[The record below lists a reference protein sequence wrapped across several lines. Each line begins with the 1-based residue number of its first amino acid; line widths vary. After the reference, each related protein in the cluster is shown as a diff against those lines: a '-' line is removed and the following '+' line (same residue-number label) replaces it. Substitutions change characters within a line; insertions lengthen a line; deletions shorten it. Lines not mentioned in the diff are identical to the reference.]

1 MRSRRRGCSP
11 QQEAD
16 PGDDEDQ
23 GDPRR
28 PASAAGLDGPVP
40 RMGRARLSVPETGAL
55 VIVLAALFIYF
66 SIASPFFLNNE
77 NLINILQNVA
87 VVGIIACPATL
98 LLISGQFDLSVGSG
112 VGFAGMLMAVAALA
126 PGTGGVDLP
135 LAMNMTV
142 PSAFVIAVLGTMMIG
157 INGFFVTV
165 VGINALITTLGTLA
179 VFRGLTKV
187 LGDGQTIRIEGFGA
201 LGVERVFGIPL
212 PVYIFA
218 ACVVVFWL
226 VLRYTVYGRSLY
238 AIGAS
243 PSAAR
248 LAGIRTKRVIFI
260 AFLLSSAGRPR
271 RPHPPLPGG
280 GRLGQQ
286 RVGDRA
292 VRDDGGRPRR
302 REPVR
307 RPWRSRR
314 HGPGGAHRRG
324 PGQRPHPAQRAVV
337 LDRGGGAPAAGCRDR
352 RSRARATDARR
363 RLAGRADRPG
373 RHGGTHLTV
382 DRQRVDR

>member
-1 MRSRRRGCSP
+1 MTT
-11 QQEAD
+11 QD
-16 PGDDEDQ
+16 PGQ
-23 GDPRR
+23 P
-28 PASAAGLDGPVP
+28 PAATPVLALP
-40 RMGRARLSVPETGAL
+40 KGRGLSVPETAAL
-55 VIVLAALFIYF
+55 LIVLAALFIYF
-66 SIASPFFLNNE
+66 SIASEFFLNSE

-142 PSAFVIAVLGTMMIG
+142 PSAFIIAVVGTVMIG
-157 INGFFVTV
+157 VINGLFVTV

-179 VFRGLTKV
+179 IFRGLTKV
-187 LGDGQTIRIEGFGA
+187 LGEGQTIRIEGFGA
-201 LGVERVFGIPL
+201 LGVVRFPESGLPIIGIGIPL

-248 LAGIRTKRVIFI
+248 LAGIRTTRVIFI
-260 AFLLSSAGRPR
+260 AFILSSLMVALAG
-271 RPHPPLPGG
+271 LI
-280 GRLGQQ
+280 RLSQ
-286 RVGDRA
+286 VA
-292 VRDDGGRPRR
+292 
-302 REPVR
+302 
-307 RPWRSRR
+307 
-314 HGPGGAHRRG
+314 GASVNSG
-324 PGQRPHPAQRAVV
+324 LGIELSVVTAVV
-337 LDRGGGAPAAGCRDR
+337 LGGASLSGGRGGI
-352 RSRARATDARR
+352 
-363 RLAGRADRPG
+363 
-373 RHGGTHLTV
+373 GGTVLAVLIVGVLSNGLIQLNVPSFWIEVAGGLLLLGAVTV
-382 DRQRVDR
+382 DRVRVRLTKADN